1 MTCKGGFMT
10 RTGPP
15 PRLIG
20 LDRNTASWFTSLMKV
35 TIEVPEK
42 LYRQVKAKSALEG
55 RAVREVAEELFRDFV
70 HGRRPDEVAEPA
82 GAAAPSLITDEP
94 VPEWFGAL
102 RSYARKAGRHDMESI
117 RESIAR
123 GVAEDRRL

>member
-1 MTCKGGFMT
+1 
-10 RTGPP
+10 
-15 PRLIG
+15 
-20 LDRNTASWFTSLMKV
+20 MKV
-35 TIEVPEK
+35 TIEVPEE

-55 RAVREVAEELFRDFV
+55 RAVREVAEALFRDFV
-70 HGRRPDEVAEPA
+70 RGRRPGEVAEPA
-82 GAAAPSLITDEP
+82 GAAAPSAITDES

-102 RSYARKAGRHDMESI
+102 RSYARKAERHDMESI